1 MSPLFFLGLLAC
13 GSKSS
18 DTSTDTTD
26 TGSTSEPSSA
36 QPSSEPSGQPSSEP
50 SSQPSSEPSSQPSSE
65 PSSQDTGDM
74 DHQDDTGSDEVN
86 NSETPPTGS
95 CTENS
100 VVANIEAAYETE
112 QFFPSF
118 YWDMSSD
125 ENGLVVV
132 FAGYKASGDVDICST
147 LTTRQPPNFPQVVV
161 MARPTLSELPQELAT
176 GLWGVSENA
185 SAQAFMGDPELDR
198 KFWVTEGSLTI
209 NSIIEGESSYIS
221 TLQLAEIGEE
231 TVDGDWNSIETVP
244 GYINSGEGTGVI
256 SCYCDGLADFY
267 LEMMEGGD

>member
-1 MSPLFFLGLLAC
+1 MGPFFLLGFIAC
-13 GSKSS
+13 GTK
-18 DTSTDTTD
+18 STDTASSTD

-74 DHQDDTGSDEVN
+74 DHQDDTGNNEEN
-86 NSETPPTGS
+86 NSEPPPTGS

-125 ENGLVVV
+125 DNGLVVV
-132 FAGYKASGDVDICST
+132 FAGFKASSDVDVCST
-147 LTTRQPPNFPQVVV
+147 LSTNQPPEFPQVVV
-161 MARPTLSELPQELAT
+161 MARPTLSELPQELAV
-176 GLWGVSENA
+176 GLWGISENA
-185 SAQAFMGDPELDR
+185 SAQGFMGDPALDR
-198 KFWVTEGSLTI
+198 KFWVTEGSLTV

-221 TLQLAEIGEE
+221 TLQLAELGEE
-231 TVDGDWNSIETVP
+231 AIDGDWSSIETVP
-244 GYINSGEGTGVI
+244 GYVQSGAEGSGVI

-267 LEMMEGGD
+267 LAMMEGN

>member
-1 MSPLFFLGLLAC
+1 MSPLFLLGFIAC
-13 GSKSS
+13 GAK
-18 DTSTDTTD
+18 STDTASSSD

-36 QPSSEPSGQPSSEP
+36 QPSSEPSGQPSSDPSGEP
-50 SSQPSSEPSSQPSSE
+50 SSEPSNQPSSEPGSE
-65 PSSQDTGDM
+65 DTGDM
-74 DHQDDTGSDEVN
+74 NHQDDTGSNEEN
-86 NSETPPTGS
+86 NSEAPPTGS

-118 YWDMSSD
+118 YWDMGSD
-125 ENGLVVV
+125 DNGLVVV
-132 FAGYKASGDVDICST
+132 FAGFKASADVDVCAT
-147 LTTRQPPNFPQVVV
+147 LTNEPPMFPQVVV

-176 GLWGVSENA
+176 GLWGISENA
-185 SAQAFMGDPELDR
+185 SAQAFLGDPELDR

-209 NSIIEGESSYIS
+209 NSIIEGDKSYIS
-221 TLQLAEIGEE
+221 TLQLAQLGEE

-244 GYINSGEGTGVI
+244 GYVQSGSEGSGVI

-267 LEMMEGGD
+267 LQMME